1 MTQQTPL
8 NVTGPLITKTLPKQV
23 VAAKKTYGFCG
34 SRLDALSVANGVLQN
49 DCFIDVLN
57 IIPHC
62 IFLLFSVPILIIWSK
77 SVIGT
82 KKVKT
87 WVHFRV
93 HAFRWVVTLFLIGVN
108 LMEIAEGLTSD
119 AHDPDSVNYH
129 VFIPPCAALIGSVM
143 SITYYHNV
151 EIWNSPGFLLILLGY
166 WSAAFVL
173 RVFKLISLYRNN
185 MDFTDL
191 RLDLTWV
198 VTVVYGILI
207 FVEMDVLRVQKYAFF
222 QEPCPVHSP
231 EELAYLKYIQPYVSF
246 LSKITFWWITDL
258 IRKGF
263 RHVIELHNLGKLP
276 MTEKSTYNYKKIW
289 ISFENNKQSKLR
301 LGLKPSLL
309 VSMFKASWPAII
321 WSGCLRLT
329 ADLLAFIGPWWIED
343 ILNYCNEFSQPI
355 GSTSR
360 HHNATSRVVSVT
372 RRSLEDDVG
381 AVYSIYNGSSTTTT
395 AATTAIKTTVAAL
408 LPLQDKKD
416 NLNVSVTEFF
426 SNGYILI
433 TLVFVLMLL
442 QYSLM
447 EYHFFIL
454 IREGMR
460 MKAAIQVM
468 IYSKVQQLST
478 QALSH
483 GRITETEIMN
493 HVTLECNNLMIIYS
507 FLHYFWAIPL
517 QIVVGFIVVFL
528 KLGSSAVVGFFIIAV
543 HTCMHI
549 ATARHL
555 FRLQGSIMNLSERR
569 VKKVKQLIKGIKQ
582 IKLNAWEKCFSRL
595 VCKDRKKEMKL
606 LYRIAY
612 LKSIIEFLVTSA
624 PLLSTAAT
632 FLYYHI
638 SKETVLTPGQVFSV
652 AATFQVMCYPF
663 YFLCVIYI
671 SLLNAKSSSRELT
684 SFLQSSQICQHP
696 SAFFTKCHQ
705 TSNVQ
710 KDAELSFSMSRL
722 RSVVQ
727 SAKSMF
733 CCIDCKNK
741 LDTLMKYD
749 VKTNQLSMAFH
760 NGAMRGSISS
770 VESSPPLG
778 HTPNHSRQNSGASV
792 LDILDPAFR
801 RPSFSQHSITSEND
815 TYIAERR
822 GFHYRRRN
830 TNGNLSITED
840 EGETAEA
847 APTLEHRLALD
858 ITDASFST
866 DLSDESSCLK
876 DINIKI
882 PLGKMTIITGPSGS
896 GKSTL
901 LSAMLGEMVLD
912 SGVMEWNRA
921 CTLAYCSQPPWLMN
935 ATVQENILFGQP
947 YNYRKYKKVLHAVSL
962 NTDLT
967 LWPAKDRTEVGD
979 QGILLTEGQKQRI
992 SLARALYSSA
1002 NTIIMDDP
1010 FSKIEH
1016 HLGRNVFEE
1025 AVVRSMIRRK
1035 RTVILVSPQIPH
1047 IYNAYQI
1054 IVVNRHQIKCQGRLK
1069 DIKRADPDLYESWRR
1084 VLKDNKRTNV
1094 VERRSS
1100 LAERQDIDHELD
1112 KHRRTSFDHISEPV
1126 HKLSIQS
1133 NLGIPISRQVSQ
1145 MSVMTENSLE
1155 DDGLEEDDLLPLDDY
1170 TTETCF
1176 EQDNEEEESPS
1187 LKLDLRDLGSISTG
1201 MCFEFLKLCSSSLV
1215 LLLVLL
1221 LLCKHT
1227 LIVTSDLWLANWMY
1241 SKHSV
1246 HYEIHQN
1253 NSITSPKH
1261 TPVNHTYYIGLYMVI
1276 CLSCV
1281 AVTVLTGLLL
1291 KFTTV
1296 RGADR
1301 LHQKMLHYL
1310 TSLPVI
1316 HFESTPPA
1324 TILNTFSADSRIVD
1338 QILPTTIELLLRFL
1352 LQAIIVLVIC
1362 SIAMPYFVL
1371 ATVPIIILFYLL
1383 FKFYRPSIR
1392 QLNRLQNLTKLPLFN
1407 HFSEILSGL
1416 RTIRAYRVQYW
1427 FTGYVTHAINVFNVV
1442 FLYIHAVNRWL
1453 AIRLDFLGCLI
1464 LLLASLGSLA
1474 FSIQNEENGTLVGLC
1489 MLNVLMMPI
1498 YVNMIARH
1506 ATELENNITSLE
1518 RVVEYACE
1526 TPPSVDPPDCIEV
1539 PESWPDVGDIEFQH
1553 IALNYDPEQSPV
1565 VMDATFTIKDA
1576 EKVAF
1581 CGHAGSGRSSLI
1593 LSLFKMI
1600 HVHEGKILINY
1611 QDISVVPSQVLRS
1624 RLSIVPHD
1632 PIMFDGTV
1640 RFNLD
1645 PEGIYKDPE
1654 IWEALNAVQ
1663 MKSTVQ
1669 ELPHKLETV
1678 VLHEG
1683 KEFTIGQR
1691 QLFCFA
1697 RAYMRDSKIVIV
1709 EQEHTNDDALM
1720 EETIQDLIR
1729 TVFRDSTVLVTLHH
1743 LTHLNDY
1750 DRVMVLDQGRIVEFD
1765 KASELLMNENSML
1778 AALVRES
1785 QLKRPNKVVI
1795 TIS

>member
-8 NVTGPLITKTLPKQV
+8 NVTTWTLATTTTSS
-23 VAAKKTYGFCG
+23 AAASVSSATTATTAAASTEIVSNHAGSPQKIYGFCG

-93 HAFRWVVTLFLIGVN
+93 HAFRWVVTMFLIAVN
-108 LMEIAEGLTSD
+108 IMEIAEGLTSD

-173 RVFKLISLYRNN
+173 RVFKLISLYRNH

-191 RLDLTWV
+191 RLDLTWI

-246 LSKITFWWITDL
+246 LSKATFWWITGL
-258 IRKGF
+258 VRKGF

-276 MTEKSTYNYKKIW
+276 KTERSTFNYKKIW
-289 ISFENNKQSKLR
+289 VAFENHKQAKLR

-343 ILNYCNEFSQPI
+343 ILNYCNQS
-355 GSTSR
+355 SYLDASL
-360 HHNATSRVVSVT
+360 HNGTILGHSAVY
-372 RRSLEDDVG
+372 RRSAGGNGTVL
-381 AVYSIYNGSSTTTT
+381 GSSTTTS
-395 AATTAIKTTVAAL
+395 TTTTTTTVRTTLASTL
-408 LPLQDKKD
+408 SPLQDRKD
-416 NLNVSVTEFF
+416 NLNVSVSEFF

-433 TLVFVLMLL
+433 TLVFVLLLL

-483 GRITETEIMN
+483 GRVTETEIMN
-493 HVTLECNNLMIIYS
+493 HVTTHSNNLMIIYS
-507 FLHYFWAIPL
+507 FLHYFWAVPL
-517 QIVVGFIVVFL
+517 QIVLGFFVVFM
-528 KLGSSAVVGFFIIAV
+528 KLGSSAVVGFIIIGI
-543 HTCMHI
+543 HIGLHI
-549 ATARHL
+549 ATATRL
-555 FRLQGSIMNLSERR
+555 FQLQNSIMLHSERR

-606 LYRIAY
+606 LYKIAY
-612 LKSIIEFLVTSA
+612 FKSIIEFLVTSA
-624 PLLSTAAT
+624 PLLSTAMT
-632 FLYYHI
+632 FLYFHI
-638 SKETVLTPGQVFSV
+638 SKGVAITPGQVFSV

-671 SLLNAKSSSRELT
+671 SLLNSKSSSKELT
-684 SFLQSSQICQHP
+684 AFLQSSQICQHP

-705 TSNVQ
+705 TTTNVQ
-710 KDAELSFSMSRL
+710 KETE
-722 RSVVQ
+722 
-727 SAKSMF
+727 
-733 CCIDCKNK
+733 NK

-749 VKTNQLSMAFH
+749 VKTNQLSMAFQ

-770 VESSPPLG
+770 VDSSPPLG
-778 HTPNHSRQNSGASV
+778 YTPNHSRRCSTASV
-792 LDILDPAFR
+792 LEILDPSFR
-801 RPSFSQHSITSEND
+801 RPSMTQNTNSDPYMSD
-815 TYIAERR
+815 RR
-822 GFHYRRRN
+822 LFEYRRRN
-830 TNGNLSITED
+830 TNGNLCITED
-840 EGETAEA
+840 EGEASESLSTME
-847 APTLEHRLALD
+847 PRMALD
-858 ITDASFST
+858 ITDACFST
-866 DLSDESSCLK
+866 DLADEASCLK
-876 DINIKI
+876 NISLKV
-882 PLGKMTIITGPSGS
+882 PLAKMTIITGPAGS

-947 YNYRKYKKVLHAVSL
+947 YNWRKYKKVLNSVSL
-962 NTDLT
+962 NNDLT

-979 QGILLTEGQKQRI
+979 QGVLLTEGQKQRI
-992 SLARALYSSA
+992 CLARALYSSA

-1010 FSKIEH
+1010 FSKIEP
-1016 HLGRNVFEE
+1016 HLGRSVFEE
-1025 AVVRSMIRRK
+1025 AVVRNMIRRK

-1047 IYNAYQI
+1047 IYNAFQI

-1084 VLKDNKRTNV
+1084 VLKDNK
-1094 VERRSS
+1094 
-1100 LAERQDIDHELD
+1100 QDIDHELD

-1155 DDGLEEDDLLPLDDY
+1155 DEGLEEDED
-1170 TTETCF
+1170 
-1176 EQDNEEEESPS
+1176 EEEESPS

-1201 MCFEFLKLCSSSLV
+1201 MCFEFLKLCSTWLV
-1215 LLLVLL
+1215 LLLMFL
-1221 LLCKHT
+1221 LLCKHS
-1227 LIVTSDLWLANWMY
+1227 LIATSDLWLAHWMY
-1241 SKHSV
+1241 TKHNP
-1246 HYEIHQN
+1246 HYDATTN
-1253 NSITSPKH
+1253 TTLH
-1261 TPVNHTYYIGLYMVI
+1261 TTKREPVNQLFYIGLYLLI
-1276 CLSCV
+1276 CLGCV
-1281 AVTVLTGLLL
+1281 LLTVVTGLLL

-1301 LHQKMLHYL
+1301 LHQKMLNYL

-1316 HFESTPPA
+1316 HFESTPTA

-1338 QILPTTIELLLRFL
+1338 QILPTTVELLLRFL
-1352 LQAIIVLVIC
+1352 LQAVVVLVVC
-1362 SIAMPYFVL
+1362 TIAMPYAILGIIPF
-1371 ATVPIIILFYLL
+1371 IILFYVL

-1464 LLLASLGSLA
+1464 LFLASQGSLA
-1474 FSIQNEENGTLVGLC
+1474 FSIQNQENGTLVGLC

-1498 YVNMIARH
+1498 YMNMIARH
-1506 ATELENNITSLE
+1506 TTELENNVMSLE
-1518 RVVEYACE
+1518 RVVEYASD
-1526 TPPSVDPPDCIEV
+1526 TPPSVDPPDCITVDEH
-1539 PESWPDVGDIEFQH
+1539 WPDTGNIEFQH
-1553 IALNYDPEQSPV
+1553 IALNYDPDQSPV
-1565 VMDATFTIKDA
+1565 VVDATFTIRDA

-1600 HVHEGKILINY
+1600 HIHEGKILINN

-1645 PEGIYKDPE
+1645 PEGVYKDPE

-1709 EQEHTNDDALM
+1709 EQEHTNEDALM

-1750 DRVMVLDQGRIVEFD
+1750 NRVMVLDQGRIVEFD
-1765 KASELLMNENSML
+1765 CAATLLSDENSML
-1778 AALVRES
+1778 AGLVRES

-1795 TIS
+1795 TVS